1 MNQTF
6 FQLCVSSGTH
16 APKDAG
22 ILLLRAGI
30 GIIFMFFGITHLRG
44 GRQVWSWMGSQ
55 ITFFGATLFPEW
67 LGFIATCFEF
77 FGGFF
82 LLIGYKTRLAAMA
95 ISAVMLVALHMHL
108 KRKDSFAV
116 TALPLVMLIIMLSLI
131 IAGEGKFSFDYMK
144 SRMWC

>member
-1 MNQTF
+1 MTQTF

-30 GIIFMFFGITHLRG
+30 GIIFMVFGITHFRG
-44 GRQVWSWMGSQ
+44 GSSVWSWMGSQ
-55 ITFFGATLFPEW
+55 ITFLGITLFPEW
-67 LGFIATCFEF
+67 LGFIATCLEF

-82 LLIGYKTRLAAMA
+82 LLIGYHVRLAAMA
-95 ISAVMLVALHMHL
+95 ISCVMLVALHMHL
-108 KRKDSFAV
+108 KKKDSFAAV
-116 TALPLVMLIIMLSLI
+116 AFPLTMLIIMLALI